1 MTRIDPSEVE
11 RATQGKY
18 EVLSLIAEGG
28 MGAVF
33 MARHRELGSLVA
45 IKILPPDVPH
55 SPDRLARF
63 RREAAVTAQLSH
75 PYLVPVFEFNVE
87 GDFAYLIMPYIDG
100 TPLDV
105 HLKENG
111 PMTYDDVRTLISH
124 IGSALTY
131 AHNRGIIHRDI
142 KPANILLEKATGRW
156 LVTDFGVA
164 HVETDTTLTRS
175 GATVGTPAYMAPE
188 QLGSAAEVDARADL
202 YALAAVAF
210 EALTGN
216 RGVPMAGVDELA
228 EALAHQ
234 RPDLTPHFVHAVT
247 TPLATARDERPASVQ
262 DWLDGLD
269 GESSSIPWR
278 GGAAAVAAVFVALAA
293 WRMLPFGAASD
304 TTPVLVVFPFDIT
317 ISGTATELDSAL
329 AQAITMEIQRLP
341 DIRVLQPAEVSTRV
355 LRLFGR
361 GPHPL
366 ENLLTTARDLGAEEA
381 LLGVAEVTGGRLEIS
396 LDVYDVGN
404 GNRVGGAMKVGRTD
418 SLHVLV
424 SDLVID
430 AVARRMAS
438 ARSGT
443 LNPSLPTTGMPAVL
457 AWLNADRAFKRG
469 AFPEAIEHLNR
480 VIALDST
487 FAMAYFKRMLA
498 TILQI
503 QPSKTGPAI
512 RSALVAASQYRS
524 GLDPVTGELLKVY
537 ETLLL
542 TGNVNGAERGLDSL
556 TREHPNVVDAWF
568 LLGILRFRFATALDV
583 SIQDAK
589 FAFQQALF
597 RDPTFAPALGQLLQI
612 SILENDRETTQRYM
626 STYLDIDRASVWADL
641 IGVVDTLL
649 FRRLQAR
656 TVLATFPTRP
666 KRILENIALSAGE
679 LRQPPGTNAF
689 AVAAI
694 EALADRAE
702 TPVELAVTFRMR
714 MATFLGS
721 GQRDEARE
729 YLQAAGRRGVPQSEI
744 DRWIVLTT
752 IVGAPELAGTEA
764 TLAAVGRLLQ
774 SEDEPFVSAWLAA
787 RWARVNGEDGLGDER
802 LRQISPSAERRT
814 PIEQSLLDDL
824 DALDQLADGDT
835 VAALA
840 TWDVATT
847 RYSVED
853 VVFGLANSLW
863 ALRLDRAR
871 VLAASGRARDAL
883 DAARTFDRMAGFVD
897 QVAWLPALTLQVETA
912 LSLGDTNVAVN
923 AYDDMFRVVGFAG
936 AAGAARRDSIAR
948 LIGQLRN

>member
-11 RATQGKY
+11 QATHGKY
-18 EVLSLIAEGG
+18 EVLSLIGEGG

-33 MARHRELGSLVA
+33 MARHKELGSLVA
-45 IKILPPDVPH
+45 IKILPPDVPL

-63 RREAAVTAQLSH
+63 RREAALTAQLSH

-105 HLKENG
+105 HLRENG
-111 PMTYDDVRTLISH
+111 PMTYNDVRTLISH

-131 AHNRGIIHRDI
+131 AHNRGIVHRDI

-210 EALTGN
+210 ETLTGS
-216 RGVPMAGVDELA
+216 RSAPMVGVNELA
-228 EALAHQ
+228 DALIRQ
-234 RPDLTPHFVHAVT
+234 RPDLTSHFVHAVT
-247 TPLATARDERPASVQ
+247 TPLATAREERPASVQ
-262 DWLDGLD
+262 DWLEALD
-269 GESSSIPWR
+269 SGSSNIPWR
-278 GGAAAVAAVFVALAA
+278 GGAAAAVAALIALAA
-293 WRMLPFGAASD
+293 WRILPFGVAED
-304 TTPVLVVFPFDIT
+304 TTLVVVVFPFDMT
-317 ISGTATELDSAL
+317 GAGTATELDSAL

-341 DIRVLQPAEVSTRV
+341 DVRVLQPAEVRTRV
-355 LRLFGR
+355 LRLFGS

-366 ENLLTTARDLGAEEA
+366 ENLLSTARDLGAEEA
-381 LLGVAEVTGGRLEIS
+381 LLGVAEVTEDQLEIS
-396 LDVYDVGN
+396 LDVYDVVN
-404 GNRVGGAMKVGRTD
+404 GNRVGGTTKAGRTD

-443 LNPSLPTTGMPAVL
+443 LNPSLPKTGMPAVL

-498 TILQI
+498 TILRI

-512 RSALVAASQYRS
+512 RSALVAASQYRG
-524 GLDPVTGELLKVY
+524 GLDPVHEELLKVY

-542 TGNVNGAERGLDSL
+542 TGDVNGAETGLDSL

-568 LLGILRFRFATALDV
+568 LLGILRFRFAAALDV
-583 SIQDAK
+583 TIQDAK

-626 STYLDIDRASVWADL
+626 SMYLDIDGASVWADL

-649 FRRLQAR
+649 FQRRHAR
-656 TVLATFPTRP
+656 AVLATFSTRP
-666 KRILENIALSAGE
+666 KRVLENLALSAGE

-694 EALADRAE
+694 EALAARAE
-702 TPVELAVTFRMR
+702 TPVELALTFRMR
-714 MATFLGS
+714 MATFLAS
-721 GQRDEARE
+721 GQQDEARE

-744 DRWIVLTT
+744 DRWMVLTT
-752 IVGAPELAGTEA
+752 TVGAPDLGGTDA
-764 TLAAVGRLLQ
+764 TLAAARRLVQ

-787 RWARVNGEDGLGDER
+787 RWARATGENGLADDR
-802 LRQISPSAERRT
+802 LRQLSPVAQGRT

-824 DALDQLADGDT
+824 DALDQLAEGDT
-835 VAALA
+835 AAALA
-840 TWDVATT
+840 TWGIATM
-847 RYSVED
+847 RYSVAD

-863 ALRLDRAR
+863 ALRLDRAK
-871 VLAASGRARDAL
+871 VLAAAGRARDAL

-923 AYDDMFRVVGFAG
+923 AYDDMIRMVGFAG
-936 AAGAARRDSIAR
+936 SAGASRRDSIAR